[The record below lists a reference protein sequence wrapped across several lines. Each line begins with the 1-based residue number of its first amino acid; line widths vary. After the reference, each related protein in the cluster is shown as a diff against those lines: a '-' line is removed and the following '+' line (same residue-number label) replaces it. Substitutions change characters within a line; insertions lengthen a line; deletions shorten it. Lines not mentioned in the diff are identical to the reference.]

1 MSQSIV
7 ETIRRLPDLYT
18 TGGCTAEEVQQAQ
31 ERLGLTFPRP
41 FVDYV
46 RTFGTISFYGTEW
59 CGLHVTGYLNVVSAT
74 LEARSLYPHFP
85 GGFFV
90 LEDLRMDGKQIIVN
104 GLGQVYALDP
114 RSATYLFETME
125 QYLEC
130 CIRRGNARN

>member
-31 ERLGLTFPRP
+31 EHLDLIFPRS

-59 CGLHVTGYLNVVSAT
+59 CGLHVSGYLNVVSAT
-74 LEARSLYPHFP
+74 LDAKAIYPHFP
-85 GGFFV
+85 SGFFV
-90 LEDLRMDGKQIIVN
+90 LENLRMDGKQIIVN
-104 GLGQVYALDP
+104 GLGKVYALDP
-114 RSATYLFETME
+114 HSATYLFENME
-125 QYLEC
+125 LYLEH
-130 CIRRGNARN
+130 CIRRRNQMN